1 MDLQE
6 IMKQAQMMQA
16 KMQELQARSQTV
28 EATGQ
33 SGGGL
38 VKATV
43 SGVGEIRRVEID
55 PSLLKPEEK
64 SMVED
69 LVVAALN
76 DARNRVGAIMQQE
89 MTRLTQGMP
98 QPPGG
103 FKLPGM

>member
-6 IMKQAQMMQA
+6 IMKQAQLMQT
-16 KMQELQARSQTV
+16 KMQELQARSQNI
-28 EATGQ
+28 ESTGQ
-33 SGGGL
+33 AGGGM

-43 SGVGEIRRVEID
+43 TGVGEVRRVEID
-55 PSLLKPEEK
+55 ASLLKPEEK

-76 DARNRVGAIMQQE
+76 DARNRVGAVMQQE
-89 MTRLTQGMP
+89 MAKLTQGMP

>member
-6 IMKQAQMMQA
+6 IMKQAQIMQG
-16 KMQELQARSQTV
+16 KMQELQARSQTI
-28 EATGQ
+28 ESTGQ
-33 SGGGL
+33 AGGGL

-43 SGVGEIRRVEID
+43 NGVGEVRRVEID
-55 PSLLKPEEK
+55 ASLLKPEEK
-64 SMVED
+64 SMIED

-76 DARNRVGAIMQQE
+76 DARARVGAVMQQE
-89 MTRLTQGMP
+89 MAKLTQGMP

>member
-1 MDLQE
+1 MDMNE
-6 IMKQAQMMQA
+6 IMKQAQLMEERMQQLQA
-16 KMQELQARSQTV
+16 KSTSTT
-28 EATGQ
+28 ATGQ

-43 SGVGEIRRVEID
+43 TGIGELRSVEID
-55 PSLLKPEEK
+55 PSLLKSEEK

-69 LVVAALN
+69 LVVAAVN
-76 DARNRVGAIMQQE
+76 DARNRVGEMMKQE
-89 MTRLTQGMP
+89 MAKLTQGMP

>member
-6 IMKQAQMMQA
+6 IMKQAQVMQA
-16 KMQELQARSQTV
+16 KMQELQARSQNI

-33 SGGGL
+33 AGGGL

-43 SGVGEIRRVEID
+43 NGIGEIRRVEID
-55 PSLLKPEEK
+55 SSLLKPEEK

-76 DARNRVGAIMQQE
+76 DARNRVGSVMQQE
-89 MTRLTQGMP
+89 TAKLMQGMP

>member
-6 IMKQAQMMQA
+6 IMKQAQLMQG
-16 KMQELQARSQTV
+16 KMQELQARSQTI
-28 EATGQ
+28 ESTGQ
-33 SGGGL
+33 AGGGL

-43 SGVGEIRRVEID
+43 NGVGEVRRVEID
-55 PSLLKPEEK
+55 QSLLKPEEK

-76 DARNRVGAIMQQE
+76 DARNRVGAVMQQE
-89 MTRLTQGMP
+89 MAKLTQGMP

>member
-1 MDLQE
+1 MDMNE
-6 IMKQAQMMQA
+6 IMKQAQLLQERMQKLQA
-16 KMQELQARSQTV
+16 KSTTTT
-28 EATGQ
+28 ATGQ

-43 SGVGEIRRVEID
+43 TGIGELRSVEID
-55 PSLLKPEEK
+55 PSLLKSEEK

-69 LVVAALN
+69 LVVAAVN
-76 DARNRVGAIMQQE
+76 DARNRVGEMMKQE
-89 MTRLTQGMP
+89 MAKLTQGMP

>member
-6 IMKQAQMMQA
+6 IMKQAQIMQS
-16 KMQELQARSQTV
+16 KMQELQARSQNI
-28 EATGQ
+28 ESTGQ
-33 SGGGL
+33 AGGGL

-43 SGVGEIRRVEID
+43 NGVGEVRGVEID
-55 PSLLKPEEK
+55 ASLLKAEEK

-76 DARNRVGAIMQQE
+76 DARNKVGAVMQQE
-89 MTRLTQGMP
+89 MAKLTQGMP

>member
-1 MDLQE
+1 MDMNE
-6 IMKQAQMMQA
+6 IMKQAQLMQERMQQLQA
-16 KMQELQARSQTV
+16 KSTSTT
-28 EATGQ
+28 ATGQ

-43 SGVGEIRRVEID
+43 TGIGELRSVEID
-55 PSLLKPEEK
+55 PSLLKSEEK

-69 LVVAALN
+69 LVVAAVN
-76 DARNRVGAIMQQE
+76 DARNRVGEMMKQE
-89 MTRLTQGMP
+89 MAKLTQGMP

>member
-6 IMKQAQMMQA
+6 IMKQAQIMQG
-16 KMQELQARSQTV
+16 KMQELQARSQTI
-28 EATGQ
+28 ESTGQ
-33 SGGGL
+33 AGGGL

-43 SGVGEIRRVEID
+43 NGVGEVRRVEID
-55 PSLLKPEEK
+55 ASLLKPEEK

-76 DARNRVGAIMQQE
+76 DARNRVGAVMQQE
-89 MTRLTQGMP
+89 MAKLTQGMP

>member
-6 IMKQAQMMQA
+6 IMKQAQIMQA
-16 KMQELQARSQTV
+16 KMQELQARSQTM

-43 SGVGEIRRVEID
+43 NGVGEVRSVEID
-55 PSLLKPEEK
+55 GSLLKPDEK

-69 LVVAALN
+69 LIVAALN
-76 DARNRVGAIMQQE
+76 DARSKVGAVMQQE
-89 MTRLTQGMP
+89 MARLTQGMP

>member
-6 IMKQAQMMQA
+6 IMKQAQIMQT
-16 KMQELQARSQTV
+16 KMQELQVRSQNI
-28 EATGQ
+28 ESTGQ
-33 SGGGL
+33 AGGGL

-43 SGVGEIRRVEID
+43 TGVGEVRSVEID
-55 PSLLKPEEK
+55 ASLLKAEEK

-76 DARNRVGAIMQQE
+76 DARNRVGALMQQE
-89 MTRLTQGMP
+89 MAKLTQGMP

>member
-6 IMKQAQMMQA
+6 IMKQAQLMQG
-16 KMQELQARSQTV
+16 KMQELQARSVQI

-33 SGGGL
+33 AGGGL

-43 SGVGEIRRVEID
+43 NGVGEVRGMEID

-69 LVVAALN
+69 LIVAALN
-76 DARNRVGAIMQQE
+76 DARSRVGAVMQQE
-89 MTRLTQGMP
+89 TAKLMQGMP

>member
-6 IMKQAQMMQA
+6 IMKQAQIMQT
-16 KMQELQARSQTV
+16 KMQELQARSQTI
-28 EATGQ
+28 ESTGQ
-33 SGGGL
+33 AGGGL

-43 SGVGEIRRVEID
+43 NGVGEVRRVEID
-55 PSLLKPEEK
+55 ASLLKPEEK
-64 SMVED
+64 SMIED

-76 DARNRVGAIMQQE
+76 DARARVGAVMQQE
-89 MTRLTQGMP
+89 MAKLTQGMP

>member
-6 IMKQAQMMQA
+6 IMKQAQIMQG
-16 KMQELQARSQTV
+16 KMQELQARSQNI
-28 EATGQ
+28 ESTGQ
-33 SGGGL
+33 AGGGL

-43 SGVGEIRRVEID
+43 SGVGEVRRVEID
-55 PSLLKPEEK
+55 QSLLKPEEK

-76 DARNRVGAIMQQE
+76 DARSRVGAVMQQE
-89 MTRLTQGMP
+89 MAKLTQGMP

>member
-6 IMKQAQMMQA
+6 IMKQAQIMQA
-16 KMQELQARSQTV
+16 KMQELQARSQTT

-43 SGVGEIRRVEID
+43 NGVGEVRSVEID
-55 PSLLKPEEK
+55 PSLLKPDEK

-76 DARNRVGAIMQQE
+76 DARNKVGAAMHQE
-89 MTRLTQGMP
+89 MARLTQGMP

>member
-1 MDLQE
+1 MDIQE
-6 IMKQAQMMQA
+6 IMKQAQLMQS
-16 KMQELQARSQTV
+16 KMQELQTRSLTI
-28 EATGQ
+28 ELTGQ
-33 SGGGL
+33 AGGGL

-43 SGVGEIRRVEID
+43 NGVGEVRGVEID
-55 PSLLKPEEK
+55 ASLLKPEEK

-76 DARNRVGAIMQQE
+76 DARSRVGAVMQQE
-89 MTRLTQGMP
+89 MAKLTQGMP

>member
-6 IMKQAQMMQA
+6 IMKQAQLMQS
-16 KMQELQARSQTV
+16 KMQELQDRSLTI
-28 EATGQ
+28 ESTGQ
-33 SGGGL
+33 AGGGL

-43 SGVGEIRRVEID
+43 NGVGEVRGVEID
-55 PSLLKPEEK
+55 ASLLKPEEK

-76 DARNRVGAIMQQE
+76 DARARVGAVMQQE
-89 MTRLTQGMP
+89 MAKLTQGMP

>member
-6 IMKQAQMMQA
+6 IMKQAQIMQG
-16 KMQELQARSQTV
+16 KMQELQARSQTM
-28 EATGQ
+28 ESTGQ
-33 SGGGL
+33 AGGGL

-43 SGVGEIRRVEID
+43 NGVGEVRRVEID
-55 PSLLKPEEK
+55 ASLLKPEEK

-76 DARNRVGAIMQQE
+76 DARNRVGAVMQQE
-89 MTRLTQGMP
+89 MAKLTQGMP

>member
-1 MDLQE
+1 MDLDE
-6 IMKQAQMMQA
+6 IMKQAQEMQA
-16 KMQELQARSQTV
+16 RMQELQARSQSM

-43 SGVGEIRRVEID
+43 NGLGDLRRVEID

-64 SMVED
+64 AMVED
-69 LVVAALN
+69 LLIAAVN
-76 DARNRVGAIMQQE
+76 DARNRVGEVMHRE
-89 MTRLTQGMP
+89 MAKLTQGMP

>member
-6 IMKQAQMMQA
+6 IMKQAQIMQG
-16 KMQELQARSQTV
+16 KMQELQARSQTL

-43 SGVGEIRRVEID
+43 NGVGEVRRVEID
-55 PSLLKPEEK
+55 ASLLKADEK

-76 DARNRVGAIMQQE
+76 DARSRVGAVMQE
-89 MTRLTQGMP
+89 ETAKLMKGMP

>member
-1 MDLQE
+1 MDMNE
-6 IMKQAQMMQA
+6 IMKQAQLMQERMQQLQA
-16 KMQELQARSQTV
+16 KSTTTT
-28 EATGQ
+28 ATGQ

-43 SGVGEIRRVEID
+43 TGIGELRSVEID
-55 PSLLKPEEK
+55 PSLLKSEEK

-69 LVVAALN
+69 LVVAAVN
-76 DARNRVGAIMQQE
+76 DARNRVGEMMKQE
-89 MTRLTQGMP
+89 MAKLTQGMP

>member
-6 IMKQAQMMQA
+6 IMKQAQLMQA
-16 KMQELQARSQTV
+16 KMQELQARSQNI

-33 SGGGL
+33 AGGGL

-43 SGVGEIRRVEID
+43 NGIGEVRGVEID
-55 PSLLKPEEK
+55 ASLLKPEEK

-76 DARNRVGAIMQQE
+76 DARNRVGSVMQQE
-89 MTRLTQGMP
+89 TAKLMQGMP